1 MCETIIGAQNTVADP
16 VSDFPH
22 LKAVNQYGFYCIPE
36 EFRTREVAKLLLAG
50 KVNEPRTLK
59 IMQQF
64 MDNGDIISGGAF
76 IGDFLPILSRTAK
89 RGAFIH
95 SFEPNPTGF
104 AAATHT
110 IAFNGLK
117 NVKLSPVAVGREAA
131 VLPLKIA
138 KSGGAPLGG
147 MSRIVDAPIEGQTVD
162 VQMRRLDDLVPEG
175 RKVTIVQLD
184 VEGHEWP
191 ALEGA
196 RRIISDSQP
205 LIVLETLVG
214 QEPEVTAQ
222 NLREMCPAAGYQFM
236 GMMERNA
243 FYRPLGR

>member
-1 MCETIIGAQNTVADP
+1 MIESTP
-16 VSDFPH
+16 DFPH
-22 LKAVNQYGFYCIPE
+22 VKAVNEYGFYCIPE
-36 EFRTREVAKLLLAG
+36 EFKTREVAKRLLAG
-50 KVNEPRTLK
+50 NVNEPRTLK
-59 IMQQF
+59 IMRQF
-64 MDNGDIISGGAF
+64 MDNGDVVSGGAF
-76 IGDFLPILSRTAK
+76 IGDFLPVLSRAAK
-89 RGAFIH
+89 RGAFVH
-95 SFEPNPTGF
+95 TFEPNPTGF
-104 AAATHT
+104 AATTRT

-138 KSGGAPLGG
+138 KADGVPLGG

-162 VQMRRLDDLVPEG
+162 VQLVRIDDLVDEG

-196 RRIISDSQP
+196 QRVISDNHP
-205 LIVLETLVG
+205 LIILETLVG
-214 QEPEVTAQ
+214 QEPEEIAQ
-222 NLREMCPAAGYQFM
+222 SLREMCPAAGYQFM

>member
-1 MCETIIGAQNTVADP
+1 MTESTAY
-16 VSDFPH
+16 FPH
-22 LKAVNQYGFYCIPE
+22 LKAMNAYGFYCIPE
-36 EFRTREVAKLLLAG
+36 AFKAREVAKRLLAG
-50 KVNEPRTLK
+50 EVNEPRTLQ

-64 MDNGDIISGGAF
+64 IDNGDVVSGGAF
-76 IGDFLPILSRTAK
+76 IGDFLPILSRAAK
-89 RGAFIH
+89 RGAFVH

-104 AAATHT
+104 AATIRT

-138 KSGGAPLGG
+138 KADGTPLGG
-147 MSRIVDAPIEGQTVD
+147 MSRIVDVPLKGQTVD
-162 VQMRRLDDLVPEG
+162 VQLVRIDDLVDEG

-191 ALEGA
+191 ALQGA
-196 RRIISDSQP
+196 ARVISDNHP
-205 LIVLETLVG
+205 LVILETLVG
-214 QEPEVTAQ
+214 QDPEEIAQ
-222 NLREMCPAAGYQFM
+222 SLREMCPASGYQLM